1 MTNYWR
7 GQISI
12 INRMVTIPLLIE
24 IENFS
29 TISTENLENYKIF
42 ERNCHIL
49 VILYSVMCIFINLG
63 KKMTSNWMKS
73 NFNSTSNS

>member
-1 MTNYWR
+1 
-7 GQISI
+7 
-12 INRMVTIPLLIE
+12 MVTIPLLIE

-49 VILYSVMCIFINLG
+49 VILCSVMCIFINLG
-63 KKMTSNWMKS
+63 KKWHQIGWRIILIQLLIVKLLSWEGELLS
-73 NFNSTSNS
+73 LF